1 MMDYNIFPMLIT
13 DDKSFSSTNIIQA
26 LDRAVYD
33 LQQSCPDDNSQKLI
47 VLATDGVGNC
57 RRNSNSI
64 TGLPNNPYDP
74 SWGYTCDDT
83 YSAYQSAVAQLA
95 NQDWADSLLNRM
107 LRSNIGLTTLTS
119 GWYVNPNTLNIRSE
133 DSTHFIDFQEARRL
147 GFTGKVVS
155 NANPGGINVKPF
167 GDFISTDLAG
177 PTPDENAY
185 NNLGKAGYRFG
196 DSGGIFME
204 LSLATGG
211 YFCPLLPL
219 CDNFACN
226 SGKYRTDPEH
236 TTGPCKL
243 DDAYRVPGAAQTC
256 SVYQL
261 SKGEQAAACV
271 QQSLNTSPYILVD
284 RPAGP

>member
-1 MMDYNIFPMLIT
+1 MLIT
-13 DDKSFSSTNIIQA
+13 EDKSFSGTNIIQA

-33 LQQSCPDDNSQKLI
+33 LQQSCPDENSQKLI

-64 TGLPNNPYDP
+64 AGLPYHPYDP

-107 LRSNIGLTTLTS
+107 LHSNIGLTTLTS
-119 GWYVNPNTLNIRSE
+119 GWYVGPNTLNIRSE
-133 DSTHFIDFQEARRL
+133 DGTHFIDFQEARRL
-147 GFTGKVVS
+147 GFTGKVVT
-155 NANPGGINVKPF
+155 NANPSGLNVKPF
-167 GDFISTDLAG
+167 GDFISSSSG
-177 PTPDENAY
+177 VPTPDDNAY
-185 NNLGKAGYRFG
+185 NNLGKVGYRFG
-196 DSGGIFME
+196 DPAGIFME

-219 CDNFACN
+219 CDNLPCN
-226 SGKYRTDPEH
+226 SGKYKTDPEH
-236 TTGPCKL
+236 STGPCKL
-243 DDAYRVPGAAQTC
+243 DDAFRTPGTAQTC
-256 SVYQL
+256 SIYQL

-271 QQSLNTSPYILVD
+271 QQSLNTNPYILVD
-284 RPAGP
+284 RPAEP